1 MAKDLLLEI
10 GTEEIPARFIPHTL
24 VQMEELG
31 KKLMAE
37 ERIAHGGM
45 RALATPR
52 RLVLHVVNVAE
63 ETESEEKESKGPAIA
78 IAFDA
83 EGKPTKA
90 AEGFARGQGV
100 TAADLTV
107 LDGYVWA
114 KVKREGRSV
123 QSVLP
128 ELLVT
133 LIEKLNFPKTMRWGD
148 KDIRFARPVHWL
160 IGLFGDEE
168 VSFSFADITSGRTTR
183 GHRFLGKPEFTVKNP
198 EDYFARLQE
207 NYVILD
213 QEQRRQI
220 IVQQVEDAA
229 KAEGGK
235 VAWDK
240 DLLTEVVFLVEYP
253 TALCGAFEEDYLDL
267 PAQAVMTPMKE
278 HQRYFPVLAEDG
290 SKLLPRFIAVRN
302 GNADHL
308 ELVKKGN
315 ERVLRARLADARFFY
330 LEDQKTKLEDR
341 VDKLATIVFQD
352 GLGTLRDKVTRLE
365 GLTRWLGSDG
375 STEEQT
381 VAQRIAYLSKADLLT
396 GMVTEFTELQG
407 IMGEVYAR
415 LEGEKE
421 TISHGIFEH
430 YLPRFAGDE
439 LPKSTAGRWVSLAD
453 KMDNLVGTFSRGLIP
468 TGSQD
473 PYALRRQALGIL
485 LMIID
490 GKMHISLAEFA
501 QAALSEY
508 SIEDDEKQMEIQDA
522 LQNFFRIRLRSF
534 LGDQEFPPALAEAA
548 LGESIDDLYGT
559 YQKALALK
567 IAWENGTIG
576 PVVQSMI
583 RIGNL
588 LKNAET
594 IDLIDESLLLEEAE
608 KDLWTEWQPIR
619 KTIIESLENH
629 SYEAALIAL
638 GKLAKPTEHFFTD
651 VMVMAEDLKVR
662 ENRLAM
668 LQDILSVGNL
678 LVDFSKLNQ
687 LV

>member
-1 MAKDLLLEI
+1 
-10 GTEEIPARFIPHTL
+10 
-24 VQMEELG
+24 
-31 KKLMAE
+31 
-37 ERIAHGGM
+37 
-45 RALATPR
+45 
-52 RLVLHVVNVAE
+52 
-63 ETESEEKESKGPAIA
+63 
-78 IAFDA
+78 
-83 EGKPTKA
+83 
-90 AEGFARGQGV
+90 
-100 TAADLTV
+100 
-107 LDGYVWA
+107 
-114 KVKREGRSV
+114 
-123 QSVLP
+123 
-128 ELLVT
+128 
-133 LIEKLNFPKTMRWGD
+133 
-148 KDIRFARPVHWL
+148 
-160 IGLFGDEE
+160 
-168 VSFSFADITSGRTTR
+168 
-183 GHRFLGKPEFTVKNP
+183 
-198 EDYFARLQE
+198 
-207 NYVILD
+207 
-213 QEQRRQI
+213 
-220 IVQQVEDAA
+220 
-229 KAEGGK
+229 
-235 VAWDK
+235 
-240 DLLTEVVFLVEYP
+240 
-253 TALCGAFEEDYLDL
+253 
-267 PAQAVMTPMKE
+267 
-278 HQRYFPVLAEDG
+278 
-290 SKLLPRFIAVRN
+290 
-302 GNADHL
+302 
-308 ELVKKGN
+308 
-315 ERVLRARLADARFFY
+315 
-330 LEDQKTKLEDR
+330 
-341 VDKLATIVFQD
+341 
-352 GLGTLRDKVTRLE
+352 
-365 GLTRWLGSDG
+365 
-375 STEEQT
+375 
-381 VAQRIAYLSKADLLT
+381 
-396 GMVTEFTELQG
+396 
-407 IMGEVYAR
+407 
-415 LEGEKE
+415 
-421 TISHGIFEH
+421 
-430 YLPRFAGDE
+430 
-439 LPKSTAGRWVSLAD
+439 
-453 KMDNLVGTFSRGLIP
+453 MDNLVGTFSRGLIP

-594 IDLIDESLLLEEAE
+594 IDLIDESLLQEEVE

-629 SYEAALIAL
+629 SYEVALIAL